1 MSEEG
6 SNSGG
11 GNKGMMLIIMAM
23 LGLIIVALVGAAVF
37 LFLNMDN
44 IFGGSE
50 GAVEEPPS
58 ELFVHPDVAPPISKQ
73 MMFDLSDPIATN
85 FGDWHFIRLENI
97 SLGINNN
104 EPEDAIAF
112 MRELANKERAVMDTI
127 HRVLRRTTIEQ
138 LSAPEG
144 EDRLREDILHALQ
157 TAFES
162 PLIVAVYL
170 VVYTVPLH

>member
-6 SNSGG
+6 KSGG

-44 IFGGSE
+44 IFGSGEGS
-50 GAVEEPPS
+50 AAEEPPADI
-58 ELFVHPDVAPPISKQ
+58 FVQPGVAPPISEQ
-73 MMFDLSDPIATN
+73 VMFDLSDPIATN

-127 HRVLRRTTIEQ
+127 HRVLRRTTVEQ